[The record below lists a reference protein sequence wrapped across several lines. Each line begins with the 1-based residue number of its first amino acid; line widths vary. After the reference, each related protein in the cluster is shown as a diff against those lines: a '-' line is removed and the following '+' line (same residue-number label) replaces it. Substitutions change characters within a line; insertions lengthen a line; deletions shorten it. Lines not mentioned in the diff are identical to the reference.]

1 MSKLPKIRVSGES
14 VYISPRFLRAVE
26 DTAMVMISEG
36 ANPRLIERYI
46 LDSAICEIESQNAN
60 DVVLAVPIIR
70 HHVRTIVRNV
80 KAKLPGIEVHEGRY
94 YVPSKFWRTI
104 EEFAVHMISA
114 GADPALV
121 ENYLEVSALQK
132 IGEAVEFSTI
142 FAIDV
147 DSGESLTVRNRVRAI
162 VRDVHYA
169 LNKWGVPVHE
179 YVFRFR

>member
-1 MSKLPKIRVSGES
+1 MGKLPKIRVSDES

-36 ANPRLIERYI
+36 ANPRLIEGYI

-60 DVVLAVPIIR
+60 DVILAVPIIR

-121 ENYLEVSALQK
+121 ENYLEVSAFQK
-132 IGEAVEFSTI
+132 IGETVGC
-142 FAIDV
+142 
-147 DSGESLTVRNRVRAI
+147 GESLMVRNRVRAI

-169 LNKWGVPVHE
+169 MNSWGVTVNE